1 MRRACYA
8 SGWNASDHL
17 QRPTY
22 ILIMSTLVLGIGNL
36 LLSDEGVG
44 VHVVRALA
52 QRELPSGV
60 AVVEA
65 GTAFLDVLSDIAQAD
80 RILLVDAMEGGGTP
94 GTVYRVPFDQCRHP
108 GMLASLHGLDLSRVL
123 FMAGNDRKPLITV
136 FGIEPARI
144 EWGMELSSAVR
155 CALPAVE
162 EALYEELMRPSPEG
176 ADPCCATVAG

>member
-1 MRRACYA
+1 
-8 SGWNASDHL
+8 
-17 QRPTY
+17 
-22 ILIMSTLVLGIGNL
+22 MSTLVLGIGNL

-65 GTAFLDVLSDIAQAD
+65 GTAFLDVLSDIAQAN

-144 EWGMELSSAVR
+144 EWGMELSPAVQG
-155 CALPAVE
+155 ALSAVE
-162 EALYEELMRPSPEG
+162 EALYEELMQPRPEG
-176 ADPCCATVAG
+176 TDPCRATAAGRDGDSSSLPLYWSSKSCRLYE

>member
-1 MRRACYA
+1 
-8 SGWNASDHL
+8 
-17 QRPTY
+17 
-22 ILIMSTLVLGIGNL
+22 MSTLVLGIGNL

-44 VHVVRALA
+44 VHVVRVLA
-52 QRELPSGV
+52 QRELPPGI
-60 AVVEA
+60 VVIEA

-162 EALYEELMRPSPEG
+162 EALYEELMQPRPEG
-176 ADPCCATVAG
+176 TDPCRATAAGRDGDSSSLPLYWSSKSCRLYE